1 MDRTR
6 ITRGLGVSAVALF
19 LIVGAALGADAITR
33 PAPAGSFEPT
43 LSNQVEHG
51 LETAEPSETPEAT
64 ETPEPSETP
73 EATETPEPS
82 ETPEATETPAAT
94 GEDGEDHGGSSGEHG
109 SNGD

>member
-64 ETPEPSETP
+64 ETP
-73 EATETPEPS
+73 
-82 ETPEATETPAAT
+82 AAT

>member
-73 EATETPEPS
+73 EATETP
-82 ETPEATETPAAT
+82 AAT